1 MIIDIYLNI
10 LVSSQC
16 SANILFISIM
26 SNKLRPCW
34 DIYSIHITVSD
45 RWSCTSEVH
54 LLSTRIPSH
63 LDEFI
68 GSRATHDRVIYNKH
82 DLVQE
87 FTGVG
92 KRCIVVGIDYSDDK
106 GYLVL

>member
-10 LVSSQC
+10 LVSSQG

-34 DIYSIHITVSD
+34 DIYSIHIAVSD

-54 LLSTRIPSH
+54 LLSTRIPGH

-68 GSRATHDRVIYNKH
+68 RSRATHDRVIYNKH

-92 KRCIVVGIDYSDDK
+92 KGCIVVGINNSDDK